1 MTDKETQE
9 LAKSFE
15 PNEIEA
21 RWYPAWEKSGCF
33 KAGLDPKKP
42 AFSIQLPPPNITG
55 ILHMGHAFNQTVMD
69 TLTRYHR
76 MAGYNTMWLPGTDHA
91 GIATQIVV
99 ERKLEKEGISRRDMK
114 REDFI
119 AKIWEWQKFSGGTIL
134 EQMRRMGDSVDWDRL
149 YFTMN
154 SKLSKV
160 VIETFVKLYEE
171 GLIYRGK
178 RLVNWDPKLKSAVS
192 DLEVESEEAD
202 GHLWEIRYPGA
213 DGSEGVIVATTRPE
227 TLFGDQAVAVHPE
240 DERYKSL
247 VGKMLKLPLTDREI
261 PVIADEYVDREF
273 GSGCVKITPAHDFND
288 FEVGRRHNLAMLNV
302 LTKTARMNENVPA
315 KYQGMDRYECRKAAV
330 EDLKAAG
337 LLVAVKPIKHMV
349 PRVSRTGEIVEPML
363 SEQWYMAM
371 SKPAPEGS
379 LYPGKSIAEVGLD
392 AVESGEV
399 NIFPAE
405 WRGVYRQWLENIQD
419 WCLSRQLW
427 WGHQIPAWYDE
438 AGRVYVA
445 RTEEEAQKQA
455 GDGVKLTRDEDVLDT
470 WFSSALVPFST
481 LGWPHPE
488 GDEKTAY
495 DLYLPSTVLVT
506 GYDILFF
513 WVARMV
519 MMTRHFT
526 GRVPFKN
533 VYIHGLVRDAEG
545 KKMSKSEG
553 NTLDPLDIIQG
564 IDLEHLIEKNTRGL
578 RQPEKAPIV
587 EAKLRKNYPNG
598 IAAHGADALR
608 FTMAAYATLGR
619 NVNFDLKRAEG
630 YRNFCTKLWN
640 ATRFVLMNVE
650 GKDCGVGA
658 TANEPMQFSFVDKWI
673 ISEFE
678 RTVKE
683 VTTAYEDYRLDN
695 AANAIYSFVWNQY
708 CDWYVELS
716 KVQLRGSEA
725 EQRATRHTLVTVLEA
740 VLRLAHPIIPF
751 ITEELWQKVSLTAGV
766 RKADED
772 TFLMLQTYPTFDA
785 AKVDAGAVARMTT
798 IQAQIDSIRNL
809 RSEMKLPPSQK
820 MPLLISGPEAECAA
834 AAPYLQQL
842 ARLES
847 VTHVEDLQQAA
858 QGSVAPVAIV
868 GDFKLM
874 LKVEIDVKAERE
886 RLSKEAAR
894 LAGEVKKCQS
904 KLGNERFVSKAPAA
918 VVDTEKK
925 RLTEFTALLAKVEEQ
940 LNKLPAE

>member
-154 SKLSKV
+154 PKLSKV

-178 RLVNWDPKLKSAVS
+178 RLVNWDPKLQSAVS

-240 DERYKSL
+240 DKRYKSL

-302 LTKTARMNENVPA
+302 LTKTARMNENVPV
-315 KYQGMDRYECRKAAV
+315 KYQGMDRYECRKAAI

-455 GDGVKLTRDEDVLDT
+455 GEGVKLTRDEDVLDT

-658 TANEPMQFSFVDKWI
+658 TENEPMQFSFVDKWI

-751 ITEELWQKVSLTAGV
+751 ITEELWQKVSVTAGV

-772 TFLMLQTYPTFDA
+772 AFLMLQTYPIFDA
-785 AKVDAGAVARMTT
+785 TKVDADAVARMTT

-904 KLGNERFVSKAPAA
+904 KLGNERFVSKAPAS

-925 RLTEFTALLAKVEEQ
+925 RLAEFTALLAKVEEQ
-940 LNKLPAE
+940 LSKLPQA

>member
-154 SKLSKV
+154 PKLSKV

-178 RLVNWDPKLKSAVS
+178 RLVNWDPKLQSAVS

-247 VGKMLKLPLTDREI
+247 VGKMLKLPLTDRDI

-288 FEVGRRHNLAMLNV
+288 FEVGRRHNLAMLSV

-438 AGRVYVA
+438 SGRVYVA

-455 GDGVKLTRDEDVLDT
+455 GEGIKLTRDEDVLDT

-751 ITEELWQKVSLTAGV
+751 ITEELWQKVSVTAGV

-772 TFLMLQTYPTFDA
+772 ACLMLQTYPTFDA
-785 AKVDAGAVARMTT
+785 AKVDADAVARMTT

-925 RLTEFTALLAKVEEQ
+925 RLAEFTALLAKVEEQ
-940 LNKLPAE
+940 LSKLPQA

>member
-1 MTDKETQE
+1 MQE

-154 SKLSKV
+154 PKLSKV

-178 RLVNWDPKLKSAVS
+178 RLVNWDPKLQSAVS

-455 GDGVKLTRDEDVLDT
+455 GEGVKLTRDEDVLDT

-716 KVQLRGSEA
+716 KVQLRGSET

-751 ITEELWQKVSLTAGV
+751 ITEELWQKVSVTAGV
-766 RKADED
+766 RKSDED
-772 TFLMLQTYPTFDA
+772 AFLMLQTYPTFDA
-785 AKVDAGAVARMTT
+785 TKVDADAVARMTT

-834 AAPYLQQL
+834 VAPYLQQL

-868 GDFKLM
+868 GDSKLM

-925 RLTEFTALLAKVEEQ
+925 RLAEFTALLAKVEEQ
-940 LNKLPAE
+940 LDKLPAE

>member
-1 MTDKETQE
+1 MQE

-154 SKLSKV
+154 PKLSKV

-178 RLVNWDPKLKSAVS
+178 RLVNWDPKLQSAVS

-455 GDGVKLTRDEDVLDT
+455 GEGVKLTRDEDVLDT

-716 KVQLRGSEA
+716 KVQLRGSET

-751 ITEELWQKVSLTAGV
+751 ITEELWQKVSVTAGV
-766 RKADED
+766 RKSDED
-772 TFLMLQTYPTFDA
+772 AFLMLQTYPTFDA
-785 AKVDAGAVARMTT
+785 TKVDADAVARMTT

-868 GDFKLM
+868 GDSKLM

-886 RLSKEAAR
+886 RFSKEAAR

-925 RLTEFTALLAKVEEQ
+925 RLAEFTALLAKVEEQ
-940 LNKLPAE
+940 LDKLPAE

>member
-154 SKLSKV
+154 PKLSKV

-178 RLVNWDPKLKSAVS
+178 RLVNWDPKLQSAVS

-302 LTKTARMNENVPA
+302 LTKTARMNENVPV

-455 GDGVKLTRDEDVLDT
+455 GEGVKLTRDEDVLDT

-658 TANEPMQFSFVDKWI
+658 TENEPMQFSFVDKWI

-751 ITEELWQKVSLTAGV
+751 ITEELWQKVSVTAGV

-772 TFLMLQTYPTFDA
+772 AFLMLQTYPIFDA
-785 AKVDAGAVARMTT
+785 TKVDADAVARMTT

-834 AAPYLQQL
+834 AAAYLQQL

-904 KLGNERFVSKAPAA
+904 KLGNERFVSKAPAS

-925 RLTEFTALLAKVEEQ
+925 RLAEFTALLAKVEEQ
-940 LNKLPAE
+940 LSKLPQA

>member
-154 SKLSKV
+154 PKLSKV

-178 RLVNWDPKLKSAVS
+178 RLVNWDPKLQSAVS

-315 KYQGMDRYECRKAAV
+315 KYQGMDRYECCKAAV

-455 GDGVKLTRDEDVLDT
+455 GEGVKLTRDEDVLDT

-533 VYIHGLVRDAEG
+533 VYMHGLVRDAEG

-751 ITEELWQKVSLTAGV
+751 ITEELWQKVSVTAGV

-772 TFLMLQTYPTFDA
+772 AFLMLQTYPTFDA
-785 AKVDAGAVARMTT
+785 AKVDADAVARMTT

-834 AAPYLQQL
+834 AAAYLQQL

-925 RLTEFTALLAKVEEQ
+925 RLAEFTALLAKVEEQ
-940 LNKLPAE
+940 LRKLPQA

>member
-99 ERKLEKEGISRRDMK
+99 ERKLEKQGISRRDMK

-154 SKLSKV
+154 PKLSKV

-178 RLVNWDPKLKSAVS
+178 RLVNWDPKLQSAVS

-202 GHLWEIRYPGA
+202 GYLWEIRYPGA

-455 GDGVKLTRDEDVLDT
+455 GEGVKLTRDEDVLDT

-751 ITEELWQKVSLTAGV
+751 ITEELWQKVSVTAGV

-772 TFLMLQTYPTFDA
+772 AFLMLQTYPTFDA
-785 AKVDAGAVARMTT
+785 VKVDTVAVARMTT

-847 VTHVEDLQQAA
+847 VTHVEYLQQAA

-904 KLGNERFVSKAPAA
+904 KLDNERFVSKAPAS

-925 RLTEFTALLAKVEEQ
+925 RLAEFTALLAKVEEQ
-940 LNKLPAE
+940 LSKLPQA

>member
-99 ERKLEKEGISRRDMK
+99 ERKLEKEGLSRRDMK

-154 SKLSKV
+154 PKLSKV

-178 RLVNWDPKLKSAVS
+178 RLVNWDPKLQSAVS

-438 AGRVYVA
+438 SGRIYVA

-455 GDGVKLTRDEDVLDT
+455 GEGVKLTRDEDVLDT

-658 TANEPMQFSFVDKWI
+658 TANEPMELSFVDKWI

-751 ITEELWQKVSLTAGV
+751 ITEELWQKVSVTAGV

-772 TFLMLQTYPTFDA
+772 AFLMLQTYPTFDA

-820 MPLLISGPEAECAA
+820 MPLLISGPEAKCAA

-918 VVDTEKK
+918 VVNTEKK
-925 RLTEFTALLAKVEEQ
+925 RLAEFTALLAKVEEQ
-940 LNKLPAE
+940 LSKLPQA

>member
-21 RWYPAWEKSGCF
+21 RWYPAWEKRGCF

-154 SKLSKV
+154 PKLSKV

-178 RLVNWDPKLKSAVS
+178 RLVNWDPKLQSAVS

-438 AGRVYVA
+438 SGRVYVA

-455 GDGVKLTRDEDVLDT
+455 GEGVKLTRDEDVLDT

-751 ITEELWQKVSLTAGV
+751 ITEELWQKVSVTAGV

-772 TFLMLQTYPTFDA
+772 AFLMLQTYPTFDA
-785 AKVDAGAVARMTT
+785 AKVDADAVARMTT

-820 MPLLISGPEAECAA
+820 MPLLISGLEAECAA

-925 RLTEFTALLAKVEEQ
+925 RLAEFTALLAKVEEQ
-940 LNKLPAE
+940 LSKLPQA

>member
-21 RWYPAWEKSGCF
+21 RWYPAWEKSSCF

-154 SKLSKV
+154 PKLSKV

-178 RLVNWDPKLKSAVS
+178 RLVNWDPKLQSAVS

-455 GDGVKLTRDEDVLDT
+455 GEGVKLTRDEDVLDT

-751 ITEELWQKVSLTAGV
+751 ITEELWQKVSVTAGV

-772 TFLMLQTYPTFDA
+772 AFLMLQTYPTFDA
-785 AKVDAGAVARMTT
+785 AKVDADAVARMTT

-834 AAPYLQQL
+834 AAAYLQQL

-925 RLTEFTALLAKVEEQ
+925 RLAEFTALLAKVEEQ
-940 LNKLPAE
+940 LRKLPQA

>member
-154 SKLSKV
+154 PKLSKV

-178 RLVNWDPKLKSAVS
+178 RLVNWDPKLQSAVS

-455 GDGVKLTRDEDVLDT
+455 GEGVKLTRDEDVLDT

-751 ITEELWQKVSLTAGV
+751 ITEELWQKVSVTAGV

-772 TFLMLQTYPTFDA
+772 AFLMLQTYPTFDA
-785 AKVDAGAVARMTT
+785 AKVDADAVARMTT

-834 AAPYLQQL
+834 AAAYLQQL

-847 VTHVEDLQQAA
+847 VTHGEDLQQAA

-925 RLTEFTALLAKVEEQ
+925 RLAEFTALLAKVEEQ
-940 LNKLPAE
+940 LRKLPQA

>member
-154 SKLSKV
+154 PKLSKV

-178 RLVNWDPKLKSAVS
+178 RLVNWDPKLQSAVS

-288 FEVGRRHNLAMLNV
+288 FEVGRRHNLAMLSV

-438 AGRVYVA
+438 SGRVYVA

-455 GDGVKLTRDEDVLDT
+455 GEGIKLTRDEDVLDT

-751 ITEELWQKVSLTAGV
+751 ITEELWQKVSVTAGV

-772 TFLMLQTYPTFDA
+772 ACLMLQTYPTFDA
-785 AKVDAGAVARMTT
+785 AKVDADAVARMTT

-925 RLTEFTALLAKVEEQ
+925 RLAAFTALLAKVEEQ
-940 LNKLPAE
+940 LSKLPQA

>member
-99 ERKLEKEGISRRDMK
+99 ERKLEKQGISRRDMK

-154 SKLSKV
+154 PKLSKV

-178 RLVNWDPKLKSAVS
+178 RLVNWDPKLQSAVS

-202 GHLWEIRYPGA
+202 GYLWEIRYPGA

-455 GDGVKLTRDEDVLDT
+455 GEGVKLTRDEDVLDT

-751 ITEELWQKVSLTAGV
+751 ITEELWQKVSVTAGV

-772 TFLMLQTYPTFDA
+772 AFLMLQTYPTFDA
-785 AKVDAGAVARMTT
+785 VKVDTVAVARMTT

-842 ARLES
+842 ARLEF

-904 KLGNERFVSKAPAA
+904 KLDNERFVSKAPAS

-925 RLTEFTALLAKVEEQ
+925 RLAEFTALLAKVEEQ
-940 LNKLPAE
+940 LSKLPQA

>member
-154 SKLSKV
+154 PKLSKV

-178 RLVNWDPKLKSAVS
+178 RLVNWDPKLQSAVS

-227 TLFGDQAVAVHPE
+227 TLFGDQAVAVHSE

-288 FEVGRRHNLAMLNV
+288 FEVGRRHNLAMLSV

-438 AGRVYVA
+438 SGRVYVA

-455 GDGVKLTRDEDVLDT
+455 GEGIKLTRDEDVLDT

-751 ITEELWQKVSLTAGV
+751 ITEELWQKVSVTAGV

-772 TFLMLQTYPTFDA
+772 ACLMLQTYPTFDA
-785 AKVDAGAVARMTT
+785 AKVDADAVARMTT

-925 RLTEFTALLAKVEEQ
+925 RLAEFTALLAKVEEQ
-940 LNKLPAE
+940 LSKLPQA

>member
-154 SKLSKV
+154 PKLSKV

-178 RLVNWDPKLKSAVS
+178 RLVNWDPKLQSAVS

-288 FEVGRRHNLAMLNV
+288 FEVGRRHNLAMLSV

-438 AGRVYVA
+438 SGRVYVA

-455 GDGVKLTRDEDVLDT
+455 GEGIKLTRDEDVLDT

-553 NTLDPLDIIQG
+553 NTLDPLDIILG

-751 ITEELWQKVSLTAGV
+751 ITEELWQKVSVTAGV

-772 TFLMLQTYPTFDA
+772 ACLMLQTYPTFDA
-785 AKVDAGAVARMTT
+785 AKVDADAVARMTT

-925 RLTEFTALLAKVEEQ
+925 RLAEFTALLAKVEEQ
-940 LNKLPAE
+940 LSKLPQA

>member
-154 SKLSKV
+154 PKLSKV

-178 RLVNWDPKLKSAVS
+178 RLVNWDPKLQSAVS

-455 GDGVKLTRDEDVLDT
+455 GEGVKLTRDEDVLDT

-519 MMTRHFT
+519 MMTHHFT

-751 ITEELWQKVSLTAGV
+751 ITEELWQKVSVTAGV

-772 TFLMLQTYPTFDA
+772 AFLMLQTYPTFDA
-785 AKVDAGAVARMTT
+785 AKVDADAVARMTT

-834 AAPYLQQL
+834 AAAYLQQL

-925 RLTEFTALLAKVEEQ
+925 RLAEFTALLAKVEEQ
-940 LNKLPAE
+940 LRKLPQA

>member
-154 SKLSKV
+154 PKLSKV

-178 RLVNWDPKLKSAVS
+178 RLVNWDPKLQSAVS

-315 KYQGMDRYECRKAAV
+315 KYQGMDLYECRKAAV

-455 GDGVKLTRDEDVLDT
+455 GEGVKLTRDEDVLDT

-751 ITEELWQKVSLTAGV
+751 ITEELWQKVSVTAGV

-772 TFLMLQTYPTFDA
+772 AFLMLQTYPTFDA
-785 AKVDAGAVARMTT
+785 AKVDADAVARMTT

-834 AAPYLQQL
+834 AAAYLQQL

-925 RLTEFTALLAKVEEQ
+925 RLAEFTALLAKVEEQ
-940 LNKLPAE
+940 LRKLPQA

>member
-154 SKLSKV
+154 PKLSKV

-178 RLVNWDPKLKSAVS
+178 RLVNWDPKLQSAVS

-240 DERYKSL
+240 DKRYKSL

-302 LTKTARMNENVPA
+302 LTKTARMNENVPV

-455 GDGVKLTRDEDVLDT
+455 GEGVKLTRDEDVLDT

-658 TANEPMQFSFVDKWI
+658 TENEPMQFSFVDKWI

-751 ITEELWQKVSLTAGV
+751 ITEELWQKVSVTAGV

-772 TFLMLQTYPTFDA
+772 AFLMLQTYPIFDA
-785 AKVDAGAVARMTT
+785 TKVDADAVARMTT

-904 KLGNERFVSKAPAA
+904 KLGNERFVSKAPAS

-925 RLTEFTALLAKVEEQ
+925 RLAEFTALLAKVEEQ
-940 LNKLPAE
+940 LSKLPQA

>member
-21 RWYPAWEKSGCF
+21 RWYPAWEKSDCF

-154 SKLSKV
+154 PKLSKV

-178 RLVNWDPKLKSAVS
+178 RLVNWDPKLQSAVS

-213 DGSEGVIVATTRPE
+213 DDSEGVIVATTRPE

-371 SKPAPEGS
+371 SKPSPEGS

-455 GDGVKLTRDEDVLDT
+455 GEGVKLTRDEDVLDT

-751 ITEELWQKVSLTAGV
+751 ITEELWQKVSVTAGV

-772 TFLMLQTYPTFDA
+772 AFLMLQTYPTFDA
-785 AKVDAGAVARMTT
+785 AKVDADAVARMTT

-820 MPLLISGPEAECAA
+820 MPLLI
-834 AAPYLQQL
+834 LDQKL
-842 ARLES
+842 N
-847 VTHVEDLQQAA
+847 A
-858 QGSVAPVAIV
+858 QRRHLICSSLRALNPLRTSRI
-868 GDFKLM
+868 FSRPL
-874 LKVEIDVKAERE
+874 
-886 RLSKEAAR
+886 
-894 LAGEVKKCQS
+894 
-904 KLGNERFVSKAPAA
+904 KAP
-918 VVDTEKK
+918 
-925 RLTEFTALLAKVEEQ
+925 
-940 LNKLPAE
+940 

>member
-154 SKLSKV
+154 PKLSKV

-178 RLVNWDPKLKSAVS
+178 RLVNWDPKLQSAVS

-240 DERYKSL
+240 DKRYKSL

-302 LTKTARMNENVPA
+302 LTKTARMNENVPV

-455 GDGVKLTRDEDVLDT
+455 GEGVKLTRDEDVLDT

-751 ITEELWQKVSLTAGV
+751 ITEELWQKVSVTAGV

-772 TFLMLQTYPTFDA
+772 AFLMLQTYPIFDA
-785 AKVDAGAVARMTT
+785 TKVDADAVARMTT

-904 KLGNERFVSKAPAA
+904 KLGNERFVSKAPAS

-925 RLTEFTALLAKVEEQ
+925 RLAEFTALLAKVEEQ
-940 LNKLPAE
+940 LSKLPQA

>member
-21 RWYPAWEKSGCF
+21 RWYPAWEKRGCF

-154 SKLSKV
+154 PKLSKV

-178 RLVNWDPKLKSAVS
+178 RLVNWDPKLQSAVS

-337 LLVAVKPIKHMV
+337 LRVAVKPIKHMV

-438 AGRVYVA
+438 SGRVYVA

-455 GDGVKLTRDEDVLDT
+455 GEGVKLTRDEDVLDT

-751 ITEELWQKVSLTAGV
+751 ITEELWQKVSVTAGV

-772 TFLMLQTYPTFDA
+772 AFLMLQTYPTFDA
-785 AKVDAGAVARMTT
+785 AKVDADAVARMTT

-925 RLTEFTALLAKVEEQ
+925 RLAEFTALLAKVEEQ
-940 LNKLPAE
+940 LSKLPQA

>member
-1 MTDKETQE
+1 MQE

-154 SKLSKV
+154 PKLSKV

-178 RLVNWDPKLKSAVS
+178 RLVNWDPKLQSAVS

-227 TLFGDQAVAVHPE
+227 TLFGDQAVTVHPE

-455 GDGVKLTRDEDVLDT
+455 GEGVKLTRDEDVLDT

-716 KVQLRGSEA
+716 KVQLRGSET

-751 ITEELWQKVSLTAGV
+751 ITEELWQKVSVTAGV
-766 RKADED
+766 RKSDED
-772 TFLMLQTYPTFDA
+772 AFLMLQTYPTFDA
-785 AKVDAGAVARMTT
+785 TKVDADAVARMTT

-868 GDFKLM
+868 GDSKLM

-925 RLTEFTALLAKVEEQ
+925 RLAEFTALLAKVEEQ
-940 LNKLPAE
+940 LDKLPAE

>member
-99 ERKLEKEGISRRDMK
+99 ERKLEKQGISRRDMK

-149 YFTMN
+149 YFTMIP
-154 SKLSKV
+154 KLSKV

-178 RLVNWDPKLKSAVS
+178 RLVNWDPKLQSAVS

-202 GHLWEIRYPGA
+202 GYLWEIRYPGA

-227 TLFGDQAVAVHPE
+227 TLFGDQAVAVHPK

-455 GDGVKLTRDEDVLDT
+455 GEGVKLTRDEDVLDT

-751 ITEELWQKVSLTAGV
+751 ITEELWQKVSVTAGV

-772 TFLMLQTYPTFDA
+772 AFLMLQTYPTFDA
-785 AKVDAGAVARMTT
+785 VKVDTVAVARMTT

-904 KLGNERFVSKAPAA
+904 KLDNERFVSKAPAS

-925 RLTEFTALLAKVEEQ
+925 RLAEFTALLAKVEEQ
-940 LNKLPAE
+940 LSKLPQA

>member
-99 ERKLEKEGISRRDMK
+99 ERKLEKEGTSRRDMK

-178 RLVNWDPKLKSAVS
+178 RLVNWDPKLQSAVS

-455 GDGVKLTRDEDVLDT
+455 GDGVKLPRDEDVLDT

>member
-21 RWYPAWEKSGCF
+21 RWYPAWEKGGCF

-154 SKLSKV
+154 PKLSKV

-178 RLVNWDPKLKSAVS
+178 RLVNWDPKLQSAVS

-202 GHLWEIRYPGA
+202 GHLWEIRYPGV

-751 ITEELWQKVSLTAGV
+751 ITEELWQKVSVTAGV

-772 TFLMLQTYPTFDA
+772 AFLMLQTYPTFDA
-785 AKVDAGAVARMTT
+785 AKVDADAVARMTT

-925 RLTEFTALLAKVEEQ
+925 RLAEFTALLAKVEEQ
-940 LNKLPAE
+940 LSKLPQA

>member
-21 RWYPAWEKSGCF
+21 RWYPAWEKRGCF

-76 MAGYNTMWLPGTDHA
+76 MAGFNTMWLPGTDHA

-154 SKLSKV
+154 PKLSKV

-178 RLVNWDPKLKSAVS
+178 RLVNWDPKLQSAVS

-438 AGRVYVA
+438 SGRVYVA

-455 GDGVKLTRDEDVLDT
+455 GEGVKLTRDEDVLDT

-751 ITEELWQKVSLTAGV
+751 ITEELWQKVSVTAGV
-766 RKADED
+766 RKSDED
-772 TFLMLQTYPTFDA
+772 AFLMLQTYPTFDA
-785 AKVDAGAVARMTT
+785 MKVDADAVARMTT

-868 GDFKLM
+868 GDSKLM

-925 RLTEFTALLAKVEEQ
+925 RLAEFTALLAKVEEQ
-940 LNKLPAE
+940 LDKLPAE